1 MRTQMSQTFKQIGT
15 SVLLVACVSTPVAFG
30 PLDPGDCRIY
40 QNGVRVGEIHV
51 PGKASQ
57 SLYIEHWILYPTY
70 VYPNTRNG
78 IRTEI
83 VFDTSLSY
91 TSEADFFARAAFGP
105 GYRYIRVTSND
116 MDRMP
121 GR

>member
-1 MRTQMSQTFKQIGT
+1 MSQTFKQIGT

-70 VYPNTRNG
+70 VYPNTCNG

-83 VFDTSLSY
+83 VPDTNLSY
-91 TSEADFFARAAFGP
+91 TSEADFFARAPFGP
-105 GYRYIRVTSND
+105 GFRYVRVTSND
-116 MDRMP
+116 PDIMP
-121 GR
+121 GRC